1 MKGYQVW
8 FKDLSGQWVIDEA
21 ADGVNLI
28 YAQIVAEYH
37 QDRGRST
44 RIINL
49 DEQKG

>member
-8 FKDLSGQWVIDEA
+8 FQDWSGRWVIDEA

-37 QDRGRST
+37 QDRGRPT